1 MKIREKKNSFSLLPE
16 GLLLVALCLCFSPR
30 VSRYSSKMR
39 WKNMEQWRAA
49 DGSHRQTTS
58 RRHWN
63 MFSKSL
69 NNILNWTRHFFVTLI
84 TEVSLL
90 NSAPTEGS
98 SSAALTDV
106 NLKVLANVLNPNTLR
121 GIAPEEGKDISASTW
136 KRTRVKVNKQ
146 AVLGGVG
153 VARHN
158 SITAKVD
165 ECRRS
170 NTPGRVQLS
179 CGLKCRRTQSCQN
192 VPLQISATEVGHVPI
207 QISLLESFWYE
218 AAKVG
223 DFPYVMFCLISDY
236 FDDLIK
242 EC

>member
-1 MKIREKKNSFSLLPE
+1 
-16 GLLLVALCLCFSPR
+16 
-30 VSRYSSKMR
+30 
-39 WKNMEQWRAA
+39 MEQWRAA
-49 DGSHRQTTS
+49 DGSHRQATS

-69 NNILNWTRHFFVTLI
+69 NNILNWTRHFFLTLI

-146 AVLGGVG
+146 AVLGGVR

-207 QISLLESFWYE
+207 QISLLESVWYE

-236 FDDLIK
+236 FDNLIK